1 MKSMNNRG
9 SYVLLTLG
17 FLFFVGAAVRFLP
30 SNLATAAEALA
41 TGARAAEEATPETDH
56 AAAAPEARPMN
67 EVCLTA
73 ETAAAIAAEQDL
85 IAVQED
91 QLREET
97 LALKARA
104 LELESRT
111 AELDAL
117 QETLEARWKEMQT
130 VSDEDL
136 MHLARMYGSMKP
148 DQAAAIF
155 NQMEPDFAGNFLRLM
170 RSEQAG
176 LIMAS
181 METRKAYA
189 VSLKLAELNADIR
202 NSAASN

>member
-1 MKSMNNRG
+1 MKPLNNRG

-17 FLFFVGAAVRFLP
+17 FLFAVGAAVRFLP

-41 TGARAAEEATPETDH
+41 SGTHASEEATQEVVE
-56 AAAAPEARPMN
+56 AVAAPEARPID
-67 EVCLTA
+67 EVCFTA
-73 ETAAAIAAEQDL
+73 ETAAAITAEQEL
-85 IAVQED
+85 IATQED
-91 QLREET
+91 QLQEET
-97 LALKARA
+97 LALKAR
-104 LELESRT
+104 ELDLDSRT
-111 AELDAL
+111 AELNAL

-130 VSDEDL
+130 ASDEDI

-202 NSAASN
+202 DSAASN